1 MNYLFILAF
10 AWIAA
15 SIIWWTLKNGI
26 SPMPSSKKA
35 QRAILEAISPDQ
47 TGTLYELGS
56 GWGTLLIPLAKAH
69 KQCTIIG
76 FETSR
81 VPYIVSKMLILILGL
96 KNVHLFQKD
105 FYTESLKDGTAVIC
119 YLYPKAMNKLKV
131 KFEQELTTGTKV
143 ISNTFAIPEWKPEQ
157 ILTIQDLYSTK
168 IYIYKVDKNKQ
179 NMGYS
184 QF

>member
-1 MNYLFILAF
+1 MTNMNYLFILAF

-35 QRAILEAISPDQ
+35 RRAILKAISPDQ

-56 GWGTLLIPLAKAH
+56 GWGTLLIPLAKSH

-81 VPYIVSKMLILILGL
+81 VPYIISKMLILIFGH
-96 KNVHLFQKD
+96 KNVRLFRKD
-105 FYTESLKDGTAVIC
+105 FYNEPLKDAEIIIC
-119 YLYPKAMNKLKV
+119 YLYPEAMKKLKV
-131 KFEQELTTGTKV
+131 KFEQELKTGTRV

-157 ILTIQDLYSTK
+157 ILMIHDLYSTK
-168 IYIYKVDKNKQ
+168 IYIYKVDKNE
-179 NMGYS
+179 
-184 QF
+184 